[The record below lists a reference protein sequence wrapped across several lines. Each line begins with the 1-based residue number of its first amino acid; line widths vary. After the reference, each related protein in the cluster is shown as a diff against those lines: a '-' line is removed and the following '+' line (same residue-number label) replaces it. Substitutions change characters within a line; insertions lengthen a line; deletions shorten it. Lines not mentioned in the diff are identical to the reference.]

1 MALNFD
7 GLHSTVANGTDQRKA
22 KRRSTKSSY
31 SGRLKMSLCFVF
43 TEAKNE
49 VLHLYSKDIPL
60 FGPPASTISGVAA
73 DAYNPASSAAEMPP
87 MVR

>member
-1 MALNFD
+1 
-7 GLHSTVANGTDQRKA
+7 
-22 KRRSTKSSY
+22 
-31 SGRLKMSLCFVF
+31 MSLCFVF